1 MKELLQYIG
10 VEFNENVKRETKF
23 FPKYKLVSSHT
34 CRRTFATINVLRG
47 FHEAEIRRATGHKT
61 SEAFSKYLW
70 YFED

>member
-1 MKELLQYIG
+1 MVIFTMVWWNNTPQTYG
-10 VEFNENVKRETKF
+10 MV

-70 YFED
+70 YFDD

>member
-1 MKELLQYIG
+1 MIK
-10 VEFNENVKRETKF
+10 TKF

-70 YFED
+70 YFDD